1 MVMVAPFHA
10 ACLAV
15 DVLLKHRGPGSH
27 GITRAPFPEGER
39 GAPFCSP
46 RPGVQAARVQPV
58 HRLPAAPLCPDRV
71 DGAFA
76 TVQLGERPAP
86 VPRFSCHLL
95 STSGRPSLCW
105 AAAGCAL
112 SPGECPH
119 SGPPTLICSLHPR
132 GPDPAGPS
140 GLSRP
145 RRLQY
150 PLLDP
155 EGRGCTAVGEGLR
168 GRSFEPPIVWAFF
181 WAAPRDHQVRVMGKV
196 GCSPGGRQV
205 TRSSLGP
212 PGARPS
218 PPRAPGSSE
227 GPVLSSRAPPE
238 GIQRLWL
245 WLEPLPDGLPRE
257 CARLPRSAAH
267 ANRRLGGGAGC
278 IGKRGT
284 VLRVPHNHPFTEK
297 KTFRRSCTRTASS
310 RC

>member
-1 MVMVAPFHA
+1 M
-10 ACLAV
+10 
-15 DVLLKHRGPGSH
+15 
-27 GITRAPFPEGER
+27 
-39 GAPFCSP
+39 
-46 RPGVQAARVQPV
+46 
-58 HRLPAAPLCPDRV
+58 
-71 DGAFA
+71 
-76 TVQLGERPAP
+76 
-86 VPRFSCHLL
+86 
-95 STSGRPSLCW
+95 CW

-150 PLLDP
+150 PLLGP
-155 EGRGCTAVGEGLR
+155 EGRGCAAVGEGLR

-245 WLEPLPDGLPRE
+245 WLEPLPEGCPSSACVCPGVPLMPTDGWGGAQAALGSVGLFSVSPTTILSPR
-257 CARLPRSAAH
+257 ARRSAAPAPGQH
-267 ANRRLGGGAGC
+267 PADVNNVLILSKCHFGTSVNGNLHSAASTLGGEPS
-278 IGKRGT
+278 
-284 VLRVPHNHPFTEK
+284 L
-297 KTFRRSCTRTASS
+297 TAPGRQS
-310 RC
+310 RAVGGGPCAAC